1 MYKFIN
7 VNWYLK
13 VFARD
18 VLCVSS
24 QSSRTHITILILF
37 CFRCQHFFMFFVVQS
52 MLFADIMKGNY
63 DLFLEGKRFK
73 KYKKKLLFIEPLPT
87 PPPVPTP
94 VACLLCPH
102 LTLKILQSDW
112 WLKFDGNFTGTRES
126 WILITTSNTLGICIA
141 CTHARVHTHTAYH
154 VVYQI

>member
-1 MYKFIN
+1 
-7 VNWYLK
+7 
-13 VFARD
+13 
-18 VLCVSS
+18 
-24 QSSRTHITILILF
+24 
-37 CFRCQHFFMFFVVQS
+37 MFFVVQS

-112 WLKFDGNFTGTRES
+112 
-126 WILITTSNTLGICIA
+126 
-141 CTHARVHTHTAYH
+141 
-154 VVYQI
+154 